1 MDRFWNHDGALLE
14 KVPEDDLAT
23 GFSVLSADF
32 NEGRIGKAMVLAF
45 RKGRPGFDGDPFFLV
60 EFDFGWSLEP
70 GLISRNGLIQK
81 APSMAELF
89 CINN

>member
-1 MDRFWNHDGALLE
+1 MDRFWNHDDALLE

-45 RKGRPGFDGDPFFLV
+45 RKGRPGF
-60 EFDFGWSLEP
+60 GWSLEP